1 MCSMTSLSFYVARSS
16 PKKISAANELRVSV
30 RTGTKI
36 GLVRNCFDLIV
47 LVGERESRQ
56 KPAFIVTAILLFCFY
71 GYNLKKL
78 RSEIG
83 KSE

>member
-1 MCSMTSLSFYVARSS
+1 
-16 PKKISAANELRVSV
+16 
-30 RTGTKI
+30 
-36 GLVRNCFDLIV
+36 VRNCFDLIV

-83 KSE
+83 KRKRPQKKILKYCKSFVFGI